1 MKFWRMMWFS
11 LSRWCFLLIIPNC
24 KYNHWTLKNM
34 FSFYFRSYTEPTI
47 EGWRLEAA
55 AAAFVEAVL
64 GILKC
69 KSVRVSFNTC
79 ISIDHDI
86 VRYIFKNKGSIA
98 PDGFNLY
105 TKEDFSRFCL
115 PPFWYYYFDELGEG
129 VSVDFPV
136 KLKTKLGFHSKR
148 FIVNNFGSIK
158 KGPLIPSEKVSVVI
172 IRKACSKN
180 TIT

>member
-1 MKFWRMMWFS
+1 
-11 LSRWCFLLIIPNC
+11 
-24 KYNHWTLKNM
+24 M

-69 KSVRVSFNTC
+69 KSVCVSLNTY

-86 VRYIFKNKGSIA
+86 IRYIFKNKGSIA

-105 TKEDFSRFCL
+105 MKEDFSRFCL
-115 PPFWYYYFDELGEG
+115 HPF
-129 VSVDFPV
+129 
-136 KLKTKLGFHSKR
+136 
-148 FIVNNFGSIK
+148 
-158 KGPLIPSEKVSVVI
+158 
-172 IRKACSKN
+172 
-180 TIT
+180 

>member
-1 MKFWRMMWFS
+1 
-11 LSRWCFLLIIPNC
+11 
-24 KYNHWTLKNM
+24 M

-69 KSVRVSFNTC
+69 KSVRVSFNTY

-105 TKEDFSRFCL
+105 MKEDFSRFCL
-115 PPFWYYYFDELGEG
+115 PPFWYYFFDELGEG

-136 KLKTKLGFHSKR
+136 KLKTKLGFHSKPL
-148 FIVNNFGSIK
+148 IVNNFGSLK
-158 KGPLIPSEKVSVVI
+158 KAPLTGIPSEKVSVVI
-172 IRKACSKN
+172 MRKACSKN
-180 TIT
+180 AITTKISTLKAMYMYFSKIISLY